1 MGCIRH
7 HAIVVTTRLDNRID
21 TARQKA
27 IELGMT
33 VTSIADEVTNG
44 YLSFLVAPD
53 GSKEGWEES
62 AAGDERRAAFKEW
75 LRSQEYED
83 GSSPFSWVEVM
94 YGDDAG
100 GVEIVDDDAAL
111 LRLPTPN
118 EVAS

>member
-1 MGCIRH
+1 MGYRRH
-7 HAIVVTTRLDNRID
+7 HAIVVTAQLHSRIN

-75 LRSQEYED
+75 LRSQEDED

-111 LRLPTPN
+111 LRLSREEN
-118 EVAS
+118 GK